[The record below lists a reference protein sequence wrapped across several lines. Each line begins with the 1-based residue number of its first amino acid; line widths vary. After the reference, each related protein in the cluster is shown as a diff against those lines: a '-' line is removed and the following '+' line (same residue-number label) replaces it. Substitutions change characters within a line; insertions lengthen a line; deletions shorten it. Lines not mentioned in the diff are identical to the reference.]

1 MRHLLVLAVVLA
13 LLGALYFFVQGGA
26 TSVHG
31 RVLLQDV
38 EGGEQ
43 PGGGARIAWQP
54 SAVVEQHLHAWL
66 EVREKWQRENELEIR
81 AARNEWSQK
90 VSARDEAAR
99 ILRVAERANSADLEI
114 CRARYREAAADA
126 EDALR
131 DLEAISAGADEA
143 ADPARFLAGLPAPSI
158 EFVADADGRFSARVP
173 HGEAGYFVASLEQAG
188 DQRESLVWLRR
199 VEPDANGAIQ
209 LSNANLAT
217 GETLARLARE
227 TKSPEA
233 PDAIPAEP
241 PAK

>member
-1 MRHLLVLAVVLA
+1 MRHLLVLGVVLA
-13 LLGALYFFVQGGA
+13 LLGSLYFFVQGGA

-38 EGGEQ
+38 DGGEQ
-43 PGGGARIAWQP
+43 PGSGAGIAWQP
-54 SAVVEQHLHAWL
+54 SAVVEQHLQAWL

-131 DLEAISAGADEA
+131 VLEGVNAGADEA

-173 HGEAGYFVASLEQAG
+173 QGEAGYFVASLERAG
-188 DQRESLVWLRR
+188 ERKELLVWMRR
-199 VEPDANGAIQ
+199 VEPDASGAIQ
-209 LSNANLAT
+209 LSNANLLT
-217 GETLARLARE
+217 GENLARLARE
-227 TKSPEA
+227 TK
-233 PDAIPAEP
+233 P
-241 PAK
+241 PATSDAVE